1 MVMMSGRTGLLTP
14 EERANVLNAIND
26 IIIEQF
32 GLEVC
37 GYEDDGTFFNVLI

>member
-1 MVMMSGRTGLLTP
+1 MDKETGLLTP

-37 GYEDDGTFFNVLI
+37 GYEDDGTFFNVLIWRR